1 VTAPAPI
8 DIPATFPEKLPGA
21 PGGAHVK
28 VTDVGHR
35 FAGKRGSV
43 QALQGVNF
51 EVQPGEF
58 VVVVGPSGCGKSTL
72 LTMLS
77 GLEKPSEGTVE
88 VDGKPVER
96 PQRDRIMMFQEGAL
110 FPWLDALG
118 NVEFGLRE
126 AGMPRAERRKVA
138 LEHLKEVQLQDFAEH
153 QVHQLSGGMKQR
165 VALARAL
172 ALTPRLL
179 LMDEPFAALDAQT
192 RDDMLDRV
200 QMLWAADRPT
210 VLFVTHNVR
219 EAATLGDRVLVM
231 SHRPGHIKETFT
243 IDSPRPRH
251 IEDDAVVQNARRIK
265 AALQG
270 ELNWNWMGGEV

>member
-1 VTAPAPI
+1 MTLPPI
-8 DIPATFPEKLPGA
+8 DIPSSFPDKLPGA
-21 PGGAHVK
+21 PGGAHIK
-28 VTDVGHR
+28 VAGVGHR
-35 FAGKRGSV
+35 FAGKRGFV
-43 QALQGVNF
+43 QALQGVDF

-58 VVVVGPSGCGKSTL
+58 VVIVGPSGCGKSTL
-72 LTMLS
+72 LTMLA
-77 GLEKPSEGTVE
+77 GLERPTEGTVE
-88 VDGKPVER
+88 VDGKPVDR

-110 FPWLDALG
+110 FPWLDARG
-118 NVEFGLRE
+118 NVEFGLRQ
-126 AGMPRAERRKVA
+126 AGIPRGERRKVA
-138 LEHLKEVQLQDFAEH
+138 MEHLKEVQLEGFAEH
-153 QVHQLSGGMKQR
+153 QIHQLSGGMKQR

-231 SHRPGHIKETFT
+231 SHRPGHIKESFT

-251 IEDDAVVQNARRIK
+251 LDDDAVVQNARRIK

-270 ELNWNWMGGEV
+270 EMNWNWMGGEA